1 MEANKI
7 LSADV
12 LDIIFEGK
20 NKDYG
25 AYYLRKTYNRRIARA
40 LIITASVAALALA
53 GSVLSSVMK
62 DKKDKKVKLNEM
74 TIQDVKQEEKKE
86 PPPPPP
92 PPPPPKQ
99 EPPKVEMKQFT
110 PPVIKKDEEV
120 EKPPPPQEE
129 LKDVKIDVKDQE
141 GIKDNDIPAPE
152 KIDEGKNVVEEK
164 PVEDENK
171 IFDKVEIEA
180 SFPGGDSKWRQYLE
194 RNANGQVASDNG
206 APEGTYT
213 VVIQFV
219 VDKEGNI
226 SDVKALTSHGYGMED
241 EAMRV
246 IKKGPKWTPAVQNGR
261 QVKAYRKQPITFQ
274 VQSE

>member
-7 LSADV
+7 LSADI
-12 LDIIFEGK
+12 LDLVFEGR

-25 AYYLRKTYNRRIARA
+25 AYELRKSYNKRITRA
-40 LIITASVAALALA
+40 LLITASVAALALL
-53 GSVLSSVMK
+53 GSVLSSAMK
-62 DKKDKKVKLNEM
+62 GKGDKKVKINEM
-74 TIQDVKQEEKKE
+74 TIQDVKQEEKKA
-86 PPPPPP
+86 PPPPP

-129 LKDVKIDVKDQE
+129 LKEVKIAEIDQE
-141 GIKDNDIPAPE
+141 GIKDENIVTPVV
-152 KIDEGKNVVEEK
+152 IDEGKQIVEVKKE
-164 PVEDENK
+164 EDENK

-180 SFPGGDSKWRQYLE
+180 SFPGGDSKWRRYLE
-194 RNANGQVASDNG
+194 TNCNGQVASDEG
-206 APEGTYT
+206 ALEGTYT
-213 VVIQFV
+213 TVIQFV

-226 SDVKALTSHGYGMED
+226 SDVRALTNHGYGMEQ

-246 IKKGPKWTPAVQNGR
+246 IKKGPKWTPAIQNGR

-274 VQSE
+274 VTGE

>member
-7 LSADV
+7 LSADI
-12 LDIIFEGK
+12 LDLVFENR

-25 AYYLRKTYNRRIARA
+25 AYELRKTYNRRITRA
-40 LIITASVAALALA
+40 LIITASVALLALI
-53 GSVLSSVMK
+53 GSVLASSLTGNK
-62 DKKDKKVKLNEM
+62 NNK
-74 TIQDVKQEEKKE
+74 IKQQEINLADIKQQEKKII
-86 PPPPPP
+86 PP
-92 PPPPPKQ
+92 PPPPPKV

-120 EKPPPPQEE
+120 ENPPPPQEE
-129 LKDVKIDVKDQE
+129 LKDAKIDVVNQE
-141 GIKDNDIPAPE
+141 GIKDDNIATPVA
-152 KIDEGKNVVEEK
+152 IDEGKQIVEEK
-164 PVEDENK
+164 KEDDENK

-180 SFPGGDSKWRQYLE
+180 SYPGGDSKWRQYLE
-194 RNANGQVASDNG
+194 RNANGQVATDNG

-213 VVIQFV
+213 TVVQFV

-226 SDVKALTSHGYGMED
+226 SDVKSLTNHGYGMEE

-246 IKKGPKWTPAVQNGR
+246 IKKGPKWNPAVQNGR

-274 VQSE
+274 VQGE

>member
-1 MEANKI
+1 MEPNKI
-7 LSADV
+7 LQADL
-12 LDIIFEGK
+12 LDIVFEDR

-25 AYYLRKTYNRRIARA
+25 AYELRRSYNKRIGRA
-40 LIITASVAALALA
+40 LIITASIAALAFL
-53 GSVLSSVMK
+53 GSVLANNMGGTTK
-62 DKKDKKVKLNEM
+62 QKVKM
-74 TIQDVKQEEKKE
+74 TDVTLQDIKQEEKKIE
-86 PPPPPP
+86 TPPA
-92 PPPPPKQ
+92 PPPPKPD
-99 EPPKVEMKQFT
+99 PPKVEMKQFP
-110 PPVIKKDEEV
+110 PPVIKKDEEL

-129 LKDVKIDVKDQE
+129 LKEVKIADIDQE
-141 GIKDNDIPAPE
+141 GIKETDIPTPAV
-152 KIDEGKNVVEEK
+152 IDEGKQIVEEK

-194 RNANGQVASDNG
+194 RNANGQVATDNG

-213 VVIQFV
+213 TVVQFV

-226 SDVKALTSHGYGMED
+226 SDVRALTNHGYGMEQ

-246 IKKGPKWTPAVQNGR
+246 IKKGPKWNPAIQNGR

-274 VQSE
+274 VTGDY

>member
-12 LDIIFEGK
+12 LDIIFDGK

-25 AYYLRKTYNRRIARA
+25 AYELRKTYNRRITRA
-40 LIITASVAALALA
+40 LIITGSVALLAL
-53 GSVLSSVMK
+53 LSSILSSTMK
-62 DKKDKKVKLNEM
+62 EKADKKLKMNEM
-74 TIQDVKQEEKKE
+74 TIQDVKQEEKKAI
-86 PPPPPP
+86 PPPP

-99 EPPKVEMKQFT
+99 DPPKVEMKQFT

-129 LKDVKIDVKDQE
+129 LKEAKIDVVSQE
-141 GIKDNDIPAPE
+141 GIKDEGIAAPVDI
-152 KIDEGKNVVEEK
+152 DQGKQIVEVKKED
-164 PVEDENK
+164 DENK

-194 RNANGQVASDNG
+194 RNANGQVATDNG

-213 VVIQFV
+213 TVVQFV

-226 SDVKALTSHGYGMED
+226 SDVRALTNHGYGMEE
-241 EAMRV
+241 EAIRV
-246 IKKGPKWTPAVQNGR
+246 IKKGTK
-261 QVKAYRKQPITFQ
+261 
-274 VQSE
+274 

>member
-1 MEANKI
+1 MEVNKI
-7 LSADV
+7 LNAEL
-12 LDIIFEGK
+12 LDIVFEGR

-25 AYYLRKTYNRRIARA
+25 AYYLRKTYHQRIRYALLVTVSIAA
-40 LIITASVAALALA
+40 LILLISFLNQTLNNRSE
-53 GSVLSSVMK
+53 S
-62 DKKDKKVKLNEM
+62 KVKINEM
-74 TIQDVKQEEKKE
+74 TLQDVKQEEKNE
-86 PPPPPP
+86 PPPPP

-129 LKDVKIDVKDQE
+129 LKEAKIDVVNVE
-141 GIKDNDIPAPE
+141 GIKDEGLAAPVDI
-152 KIDEGKNVVEEK
+152 DQGKQIIEEK
-164 PVEDENK
+164 VDENK

-180 SFPGGDSKWRQYLE
+180 AFPGGDTKWRQYLE
-194 RNANGQVASDNG
+194 RNANGQVATDNG

-213 VVIQFV
+213 TVVQFV

-226 SDVKALTSHGYGMED
+226 SDVRALTNHGYGMEE

-246 IKKGPKWTPAVQNGR
+246 IRKGPKWSPAIQNGR
-261 QVKAYRKQPITFQ
+261 QVKAYRKQPITFR
-274 VQSE
+274 VESE

>member
-12 LDIIFEGK
+12 LDLVFEGR

-25 AYYLRKTYNRRIARA
+25 AYELRKTYNRRITRA
-40 LIITASVAALALA
+40 LIITASIALLALL
-53 GSVLSSVMK
+53 GSILASAMK
-62 DKKDKKVKLNEM
+62 ESTDSTVKIQEV
-74 TIQDVKQEEKKE
+74 TIQDIKQEEA

-110 PPVIKKDEEV
+110 PPIIKKDEEV
-120 EKPPPPQEE
+120 MKPPPPQEE
-129 LKDVKIDVKDQE
+129 LKEAKIDVVNQE
-141 GIKDNDIPAPE
+141 GIKDLQIATPVEMDQ
-152 KIDEGKNVVEEK
+152 GKQIIEVKRE
-164 PVEDENK
+164 EDENK

-180 SFPGGDSKWRQYLE
+180 SFPGGDAKWRQYLE
-194 RNANGQVASDNG
+194 RNAQGQVATDNG

-213 VVIQFV
+213 TVVQFV

-226 SDVKALTSHGYGMED
+226 SDVKALTNHGYGMEG

-246 IKKGPKWTPAVQNGR
+246 IKKGPKWIPAVQNGR
-261 QVKAYRKQPITFQ
+261 QVKAFRKQPITFQ
-274 VQSE
+274 VQGE

>member
-12 LDIIFEGK
+12 LDIIFDGK

-25 AYYLRKTYNRRIARA
+25 AYELRKTYNRRITRA
-40 LIITASVAALALA
+40 LIITGSIALLAL
-53 GSVLSSVMK
+53 LSSILSSTLK
-62 DKKDKKVKLNEM
+62 EKKDGKIKMNEM

-86 PPPPPP
+86 LPPPP

-129 LKDVKIDVKDQE
+129 LKEAKIDVVSQE
-141 GIKDNDIPAPE
+141 GVK
-152 KIDEGKNVVEEK
+152 DEGIVAPVEIDQGKQIVEVK
-164 PVEDENK
+164 KEEDENK

-194 RNANGQVASDNG
+194 RNANGQVATDNG

-213 VVIQFV
+213 TVVQFV

-226 SDVKALTSHGYGMED
+226 SDVRALTNHGYGMEE
-241 EAMRV
+241 EAIRV
-246 IKKGPKWTPAVQNGR
+246 IKKGPKWNPAVQNGR
-261 QVKAYRKQPITFQ
+261 QVKAYRKQPITFR
-274 VQSE
+274 VESE

>member
-12 LDIIFEGK
+12 LDLIFEGK
-20 NKDYG
+20 NKEYG
-25 AYYLRKTYNRRIARA
+25 AYELRKTYNRRITRA
-40 LIITASVAALALA
+40 LIITASVAVLALA
-53 GSVLSSVMK
+53 ASALASAFKSN
-62 DKKDKKVKLNEM
+62 DDNKVKLNEM
-74 TIQDVKQEEKKE
+74 TIQEVKQDDKKE

-92 PPPPPKQ
+92 PPPPNQ

-129 LKDVKIDVKDQE
+129 LKEAKIDVVNQE
-141 GIKDNDIPAPE
+141 GIKDENIAPV
-152 KIDEGKNVVEEK
+152 KIDEGKQIVEEK
-164 PVEDENK
+164 KEEDENK

-180 SFPGGDSKWRQYLE
+180 SYPGGDAKWRQYLE
-194 RNANGQVASDNG
+194 RNANGQVATDNG

-213 VVIQFV
+213 TVVQFV

-226 SDVKALTSHGYGMED
+226 SDVKALTNHGYGMED
-241 EAMRV
+241 EAMRA
-246 IKKGPKWTPAVQNGR
+246 IKKGPKWNPAVQNGR

-274 VQSE
+274 VQAE

>member
-1 MEANKI
+1 MF
-7 LSADV
+7 LT
-12 LDIIFEGK
+12 
-20 NKDYG
+20 
-25 AYYLRKTYNRRIARA
+25 RKTYNRRITRA
-40 LIITASVAALALA
+40 LIITASVAVIALGGSLLA
-53 GSVLSSVMK
+53 SAMK
-62 DKKDKKVKLNEM
+62 GKEDNKVKMSEM

-86 PPPPPP
+86 PPPPP

-129 LKDVKIDVKDQE
+129 LKEAKIDVVNQE
-141 GIKDNDIPAPE
+141 GIKDEGIVAPTV
-152 KIDEGKNVVEEK
+152 IDEGKQIVEEK

-180 SFPGGDSKWRQYLE
+180 SFPGGDAKWRRFLE
-194 RNANGQVASDNG
+194 QNANGQVATDNG
-206 APEGTYT
+206 AP
-213 VVIQFV
+213 

-226 SDVKALTSHGYGMED
+226 SDVKALTNHGYGMEQ
-241 EAMRV
+241 EAVRV

-261 QVKAYRKQPITFQ
+261 QVKAFRKQPITFQ

>member
-12 LDIIFEGK
+12 LDLIFEDR

-25 AYYLRKTYNRRIARA
+25 AYDLRKTYNRRITRA
-40 LIITASVAALALA
+40 LIITASIAILALV
-53 GSVLSSVMK
+53 GSVLASTLNSNNK
-62 DKKDKKVKLNEM
+62 NKVKMQEITL
-74 TIQDVKQEEKKE
+74 QDIKQEEEKKE
-86 PPPPPP
+86 PP

-129 LKDVKIDVKDQE
+129 LKEAKIDVVNQE
-141 GIKDNDIPAPE
+141 GIKDDNIATPTQ
-152 KIDEGKNVVEEK
+152 IDEGKQVIEEK
-164 PVEDENK
+164 KEDDDNK

-180 SFPGGDSKWRQYLE
+180 GFPGGDSKWRQYLE
-194 RNANGQVASDNG
+194 RNLNAQVAADNG

-213 VVIQFV
+213 TVVQFV

-226 SDVKALTSHGYGMED
+226 SDVRALTNHGYGLEE

-246 IKKGPKWTPAVQNGR
+246 IKKGPKWTPAIQNGR
-261 QVKAYRKQPITFQ
+261 NVKAYRKQPITF
-274 VQSE
+274 VVSGDN

>member
-7 LSADV
+7 LSADI
-12 LDIIFEGK
+12 LDLIFEDR

-25 AYYLRKTYNRRIARA
+25 AYELRKTYNRRITRA
-40 LIITASVAALALA
+40 LIITASIAALALG
-53 GSVLSSVMK
+53 GSVLSSSLK
-62 DKKDKKVKLNEM
+62 SKKDGKVKMQEVTL
-74 TIQDVKQEEKKE
+74 QDIKQEEEKKVI
-86 PPPPPP
+86 PP
-92 PPPPPKQ
+92 PPPPPKV

-129 LKDVKIDVKDQE
+129 LKDVKIAEIDQE
-141 GIKDNDIPAPE
+141 GIKDDNIATPVA
-152 KIDEGKNVVEEK
+152 IDEGKQIVEEK
-164 PVEDENK
+164 KEDPDENK

-180 SFPGGDSKWRQYLE
+180 AFPGGDSKWRRYLE
-194 RNANGQVASDNG
+194 TNCNGQVATDNG

-213 VVIQFV
+213 TIIQFV

-226 SDVKALTSHGYGMED
+226 SDVRPMTNHGYGMEE

-246 IKKGPKWTPAVQNGR
+246 IKKGPKWTPAIQNGR
-261 QVKAYRKQPITFQ
+261 SVKAYRKQPITFQ
-274 VQSE
+274 VLGE